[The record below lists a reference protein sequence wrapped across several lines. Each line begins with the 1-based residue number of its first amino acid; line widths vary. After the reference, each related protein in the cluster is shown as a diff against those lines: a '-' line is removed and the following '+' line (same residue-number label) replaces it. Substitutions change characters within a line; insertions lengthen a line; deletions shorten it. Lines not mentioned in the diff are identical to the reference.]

1 MHSPNFPIFKKFKG
15 VPYLGASEK
24 IQIDTSDFRD
34 LAIMKVGVKLYK
46 SKKIPDQKSSICASY
61 INNKTKLAKI
71 LGCFLVE
78 IV

>member
-1 MHSPNFPIFKKFKG
+1 MHSPKFPIFE
-15 VPYLGASEK
+15 ASKK
-24 IQIDTSDFRD
+24 IQIDTSYF
-34 LAIMKVGVKLYK
+34 LYIAIMKVDVKLYK
-46 SKKIPDQKSSICASY
+46 SNKVPGKKSSIFASY